1 MKQGQ
6 IAFSFDIGHSSIGW
20 AAFQVSDA
28 PGTFHSL
35 LGTGVVL
42 FPKDACLASA
52 RRGFRRSRRNIA
64 ARRSRIDRLKN
75 YLAGLGVLSRDQ
87 LDANSNSYPW
97 LLAARIL
104 ASDGKK
110 TLTWEELW
118 SVLRWYA
125 HNRGYDGNA
134 LWAGD
139 DADAGDKEDT
149 DKVKNSIALM
159 EKHKTATMAET
170 VCKALGLDPMGE
182 VKASRIYFKG
192 NNAAFPRGVVT
203 EEVRRILAAHAG
215 KLPKVDDALSDIL
228 LRNAATSGL
237 ELPARFKGGLLFGQ
251 YVPRFD
257 NRIIPAC
264 RITGKNTPLKR
275 CPEYLLYR
283 WGRLL
288 NNLTVFGA
296 DGQIRTLLP
305 AERQALHS
313 RMEADGFFT
322 KRTLNAALKD
332 VTGCTPAN
340 TESFFLTEEMEEAL
354 VLDPVKK
361 LLATNQIMKDLWP
374 QLSAESREKA
384 QSSLSAGKKIRL
396 GDILAE
402 METAG
407 QDTTAAS
414 DALASHQKKAK
425 KKNADLATRR
435 LSADYPKGRAA
446 YCREI
451 LAKTF
456 DESISGKDSTK
467 EGGCLYETE
476 EIRNRLLRE
485 PLVQQTNNHLVRHR
499 LLVFERL
506 LAHMVEEFAGGD
518 EKRIAATVVE
528 VVRELQEFSGL
539 NSKEITHK
547 LNEKLGNFR
556 SVVKNLEE
564 AIANS
569 EERVAITGSL
579 IRKAR
584 ILEDQGFV
592 CPYTGTHLSYNHLLA
607 DRLEIEHIIPRSL
620 RPSDALSS
628 CVMTF
633 RSVNDM
639 KGQRTAMQFICEE
652 QGREVPGHENI
663 QITTKKAYVDYVAKH
678 KKQYPQKSDDR
689 RRCERRAELMLMERY
704 DQRNA
709 DFTERD
715 LTQTSHLN
723 KMAIRLVKQRIGID
737 AKHLPGNVTA
747 FIRQKLHIDE
757 CLFNAVPRLQTAA
770 KGQPKSSKR
779 KKKAE
784 EAPVEPIQDDMPP
797 RKLTK
802 ADIRE
807 LTYLH
812 HAMDAVTQ
820 GLALLLF
827 APEDWPLL
835 VKRNLPDS
843 EQRHL
848 KARYPFLDFSADKHI
863 SIQDLPEDTLHTIS
877 ERLAECRVVRH
888 IPAKMHGI
896 IVDQTTWGIVAAGA
910 ITTLRQKTTEKNA
923 RCDENGKR
931 FIKTTEKKRSLLLGG
946 PDAPD
951 GKLAKIKGAILVT
964 ENWGCALDPS
974 PTVIPHFKVYPQLRA
989 LREKNGGR
997 PIRILRKGSLIQVKA
1012 GTYQGIWSVAS
1023 IKDNA
1028 DGICLDI
1035 NAADKVKLENRSDDS
1050 KINVRLDSLRKSG
1063 LKILKPK
1070 LTGAC
1075 PTTSSP

>member
-20 AAFQVSDA
+20 AAFEISNTAD
-28 PGTFHSL
+28 TFHSL

-42 FPKDACLASA
+42 FPKDSCLASA

-75 YLAGLGVLSRDQ
+75 YLAGLGVLSREQ

-97 LLAARIL
+97 LLAARVL
-104 ASDGKK
+104 ASNGDK

-118 SVLRWYA
+118 TVLRWYA

-149 DKVKNSIALM
+149 EKVQNANALM
-159 EKHKTATMAET
+159 DKHKTGTMAKT
-170 VCKALGLDPMGE
+170 VCKALGLDPLGE
-182 VKASRIYFKG
+182 IKASRIYFKG

-228 LRNAATSGL
+228 IKNAATAGL

-264 RITGKNTPLKR
+264 RITGKNTPLKK
-275 CPEYLLYR
+275 CPEFLLYR

-288 NNLTVFGA
+288 NNLTVFGT

-305 AERQALHS
+305 TERQALHAH
-313 RMEADGFFT
+313 MESEGYFT
-322 KRTLNAALKD
+322 KRTLNTALKD
-332 VTGCTPAN
+332 ATGCTPAN
-340 TESFFLTEEMEEAL
+340 TESYFLTEEMEDAL

-361 LLATNQIMKDLWP
+361 FVATNKILKAIWP
-374 QLSAESREKA
+374 HLSSESREKA
-384 QSSLSAGKKIRL
+384 QRDLASGKGIRIFE
-396 GDILAE
+396 ILE
-402 METAG
+402 GMEASG
-407 QDTTAAS
+407 QDTAAAKA
-414 DALASHQKKAK
+414 ALADLRKKAK
-425 KKNADLATRR
+425 KKDTDPSTHR
-435 LSADYPKGRAA
+435 LSVKFPSGRAA

-451 LAKTF
+451 LVKTF
-456 DESISGKDSTK
+456 AESMAGKDSTK
-467 EGGCLYETE
+467 ESGCLYETE
-476 EIRNRLLRE
+476 EIRNRLLHE
-485 PLVQQTNNHLVRHR
+485 PLVKQTNNHLVRHR

-506 LAHMVEEFAGGD
+506 LDQLVEEFASGD
-518 EKRIAATVVE
+518 KNRVAATVVE

-539 NSKEITHK
+539 NAKEIAQK

-556 SVVKNLEE
+556 SVAKALEE
-564 AIANS
+564 AIENS
-569 EERVAITGSL
+569 GENVPITGSL

-592 CPYTGTHLSYNHLLA
+592 CPYTGSPLGYPDLLA

-620 RPSDALSS
+620 RTSDALSS

-639 KGQRTAMQFICEE
+639 KSQRTAMQFILEE
-652 QGREVPGHENI
+652 QSNEVPGHGNI
-663 QITTKKAYVDYVAKH
+663 QITTKKAYEDFVAKH
-678 KKQYPQKSDDR
+678 KKRYRYGTDDR

-715 LTQTSHLN
+715 LTQTSYLN
-723 KMAIRLVKQRIGID
+723 KMAISLVKQRIGID
-737 AKHLPGNVTA
+737 AKHLPGSVTA
-747 FIRQKLHIDE
+747 FIRKKLHIDE
-757 CLFNAVPRLQTAA
+757 CLFNAVPRLQKAA
-770 KGQPKSSKR
+770 KGEGKKSKR
-779 KKKAE
+779 KNDAVTDS
-784 EAPVEPIQDDMPP
+784 AEPIKDDMPP
-797 RKLTK
+797 RKLSK

-807 LTYLH
+807 LTHLH

-835 VKRNLPDS
+835 VKRNPTDGDKRL
-843 EQRHL
+843 L
-848 KARYPFLDFSADKHI
+848 KAKYPYLAFSENGQI
-863 SIQDLPEDTLHTIS
+863 GIQDLPKDTLKTIS

-896 IVDQTTWGIVAAGA
+896 VVDQTTWGIVSAGA
-910 ITTLRQKTTEKNA
+910 ISKLCQKTTEKKA
-923 RCDENGKR
+923 RYDKRGKR
-931 FIKTTEKKRSLLLGG
+931 FVKTTEQKKALLLGG
-946 PDAPD
+946 PDAPG
-951 GKLAKIKGAILVT
+951 GKLAKIKGAVRIT

-974 PTVIPHFKVYPQLRA
+974 PTVIPHFKVSPQLRS

-997 PIRILRKGSLIQVKA
+997 PVRILRKGSLIQVHTGRFK
-1012 GTYQGIWSVAS
+1012 GIWSVAS
-1023 IKDNA
+1023 IKDA
-1028 DGICLDI
+1028 AKGIHLDLL
-1035 NAADKVKLENRSDDS
+1035 APDRVKEESGCDDS
-1050 KINVRLDSLRKSG
+1050 KREVDLNKLINSG